1 MFTPTSL
8 VVEVAGVLGYLEP
21 VFRAEA
27 LLAVVASGLVLAV
40 VAVWALVLA
49 VFRYSFAI
57 SYFEIERE
65 LTIRVAFG
73 L

>member
-1 MFTPTSL
+1 
-8 VVEVAGVLGYLEP
+8 LGCLEP
-21 VFRAEA
+21 VFRVKA
-27 LLAVVASGLVLAV
+27 LVVVASGMVLDVVVVASGMVLAV
-40 VAVWALVLA
+40 VA

-65 LTIRVAFG
+65 LTIRVALG

>member
-1 MFTPTSL
+1 MYRISTPPFL
-8 VVEVAGVLGYLEP
+8 VVEVAGVLGCLEP
-21 VFRAEA
+21 VFRAA
-27 LLAVVASGLVLAV
+27 LLAVVALGLV

-65 LTIRVAFG
+65 LTNRVAFG

>member
-1 MFTPTSL
+1 MSTPPSL
-8 VVEVAGVLGYLEP
+8 VVEVAGVLGCLEH
-21 VFRAEA
+21 VFQAEA
-27 LLAVVASGLVLAV
+27 LLALVALGLVLAV
-40 VAVWALVLA
+40 VAVWALA

-65 LTIRVAFG
+65 LIIRVALG

>member
-1 MFTPTSL
+1 
-8 VVEVAGVLGYLEP
+8 LGCLEP

-27 LLAVVASGLVLAV
+27 LLAVVALGLVLAV
-40 VAVWALVLA
+40 LAVLAVWALVLA

-65 LTIRVAFG
+65 LIIRVALG